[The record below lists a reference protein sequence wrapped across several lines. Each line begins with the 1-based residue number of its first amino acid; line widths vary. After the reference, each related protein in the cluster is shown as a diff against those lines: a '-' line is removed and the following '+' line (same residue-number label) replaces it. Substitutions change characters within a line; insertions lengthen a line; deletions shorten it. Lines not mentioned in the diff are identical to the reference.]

1 LSEEL
6 YEVIAMG
13 RIADVLKSG
22 KILVSDGAWGT
33 FLHARGLKPG
43 ECPDEWSLSHFD
55 EISGIAKS
63 YFDAGADMVQTN
75 SFGANR
81 LKLSH
86 FGLEGKVKEINE
98 AAARASRGA
107 ADNFNYK
114 YVIAS
119 VGPTGKMLIT
129 EETTEEELYD
139 VFGEQ
144 AAALER
150 GGADAICV
158 ETMSDI
164 GEAVCAIKA
173 AKENTSL
180 EVISTFTFDKTVK
193 GTYRTMMGVSPED
206 AAAAALE
213 AGADIIGS
221 NCGNGMEHMIHIV
234 REMKTGF
241 PEAFILVH
249 ANAGLPVNVGG
260 NDIFP
265 ETPETTA
272 SYVRQVIEA
281 GANIVGGCCGTTPAH
296 IAAIRAEVDA
306 RAAF

>member
-1 LSEEL
+1 M
-6 YEVIAMG
+6 IAMG
-13 RIADVLKSG
+13 RIVGVLKTG

-33 FLHARGLKPG
+33 FLHAKGLKPG

-55 EISGIAKS
+55 EVSGIAKS
-63 YFDAGADMVQTN
+63 YFDAGADMVETN

-86 FGLEGKVKEINE
+86 FGLDGKVREINE
-98 AAARASRGA
+98 AAAGASRHA
-107 ADNFNYK
+107 AGSVPGR

-139 VFGEQ
+139 VFSEQ

-193 GTYRTMMGVSPED
+193 GTYRTMMGVSPDD

-221 NCGNGMEHMIHIV
+221 NCGNGMEHMVYIV
-234 REMKTGF
+234 REMKTRF
-241 PEAFILVH
+241 PGAFILVH
-249 ANAGLPVNVGG
+249 ANAGLPENVDGH
-260 NDIFP
+260 DVFP
-265 ETPETTA
+265 ETPEITA
-272 SYVRQVIEA
+272 SYVRQVIGS

-306 RAAF
+306 YGAS